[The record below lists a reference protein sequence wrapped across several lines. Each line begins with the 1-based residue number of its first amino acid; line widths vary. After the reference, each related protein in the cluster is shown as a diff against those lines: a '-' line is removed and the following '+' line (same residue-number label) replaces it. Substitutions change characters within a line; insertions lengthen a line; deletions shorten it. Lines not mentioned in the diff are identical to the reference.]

1 MIFPSDFEQRLGFDQ
16 IRDRI
21 LSSCLGELGKK
32 RGRDME
38 FLSDAKAILE
48 LLHLSQEAKN
58 LQDRGDDFPIGS
70 YADPTPWFDIVAVD
84 GTYLETEDL
93 YSIASA
99 FQMIRAANI
108 FLSNEPE
115 NYPALEKLALPPTT
129 GKKII
134 ATLLSKIDDE
144 GRMKDNASP
153 ELSRIRKRFRE
164 EELKA
169 RRAADF
175 IMRQALEKGW
185 SPEGSNPTIRDG
197 RLVIPLL
204 AEHKRKI
211 KGYLVDQSSTGQ
223 TVFLEPADVLEAN
236 NDLRDLVLDERKE
249 IVRILRE
256 LTAFIHQNLE
266 EIQAGYGLLGSLDFL
281 RAKARLARDLNAVL
295 PVLTP
300 APALRWS
307 NTLHPLLFLA
317 FRNKRPLV
325 PLNISLSGE
334 NRFLLVSG
342 PNAGGKSVCLK
353 TVGLI
358 QYMVQCGLLVPMAEE
373 SEVGVFD
380 SIFLDI
386 GDQQSME
393 SDLST
398 YSSHLRN
405 MAHFIHHGG
414 NQSLILMDELGSGT
428 DPNFGGGIA
437 QAILEQLLYR
447 KSWGLATTHYY
458 NLKVFASHFPGIRN
472 ASMQFD
478 TEKLVPLFRLEIGQ
492 PGSSFALEI
501 ARKTGL
507 GDETLRG
514 AERIIGSELIGL
526 ETLMK
531 QVAEEKVR
539 LAEREKKVATREQEV
554 AASRQSYDELKEK
567 LETQKKEILNRA
579 KTEAATLLHE
589 TNREIEK
596 TIRHIRENKADKQE
610 TRKVREGLRE
620 LGKKVKPQHTQPAKP
635 ELPLI
640 VGDKVRILG
649 GEVTGTVLS
658 AKGNTIVVQFGELRS
673 SVKMDRLVRSDRVE
687 SKAGT
692 ISRKATSGYISGQG
706 SFSPTLD
713 VRGMRVEEVMP
724 VLTRFMDDSVQFGLS
739 QVSILHGKGEGVLRK
754 VVRDY
759 LKQIKSVSGFRDE
772 HADRGGDGITWVDL
786 F

>member
-1 MIFPSDFEQRLGFDQ
+1 MVFPSDFEQRLGFDQ

-21 LSSCLGELGKK
+21 ISSCLGELGRNKV
-32 RGRDME
+32 RDIH
-38 FLSDAKAILE
+38 FLSEATAIRNLLVLNYETKDLLE
-48 LLHLSQEAKN
+48 K
-58 LQDRGDDFPIGS
+58 GDDFPIGP
-70 YADPTPWFDIVAVD
+70 YEDPTPWFEVAAVE
-84 GTYLETEDL
+84 GAYLEIENL
-93 YSIASA
+93 HSIAKVL
-99 FQMIRAANI
+99 QMILAANA
-108 FLSNEPE
+108 FLTKDPE
-115 NYPALEKLALPPTT
+115 NYPALSTLALPPAT
-129 GKKII
+129 GKRVST
-134 ATLLSKIDDE
+134 TLRTKIDEE
-144 GRMKDNASP
+144 GKMKDNASP
-153 ELSRIRKRFRE
+153 ELSRIRKRMRE

-169 RRAADF
+169 RRAADL
-175 IMRQALEKGW
+175 IMRQALDKGW

-211 KGYLVDQSSTGQ
+211 RGYLVDQSATGQ

-236 NDLRDLVLDERKE
+236 NDFRDLVLDERKE
-249 IVRILRE
+249 IVRLLRE
-256 LTAFIHQNLE
+256 LTTFIREHLE
-266 EIQAGYGLLGSLDFL
+266 EIQAGYSLLGSLDFH
-281 RAKARLARDLNAVL
+281 RAKARLSRDLNAVL
-295 PVLTP
+295 PALTP

-307 NTLHPLLFLA
+307 NARHPLLFLA

-325 PLNISLSGE
+325 PLTISLTDE

-358 QYMVQCGLLVPMAEE
+358 QHMVQCGLLVPIGED

-386 GDQQSME
+386 GDQQSIE

-405 MAHFIHHGG
+405 MAHFINYGG
-414 NQSLILMDELGSGT
+414 AQSLVLMDELGSGT

-437 QAILEQLLYR
+437 QAILGQLLNR

-458 NLKVFASHFPGIRN
+458 NLKVFASHSAGIRN

-478 TEKLVPLFRLEIGQ
+478 TEKLVPLFQLEIGQ

-507 GDETLRG
+507 GEETLSEAG
-514 AERIIGSELIGL
+514 RIIGRELIGL

-539 LAEREKKVATREQEV
+539 LGEREKEVAAREREV
-554 AASRQSYDELKEK
+554 AASKERYDDLKQK
-567 LETQKKEILNRA
+567 LDTQKKEILNQA
-579 KTEAATLLHE
+579 KTEAATLLQE

-596 TIRHIRENKADKQE
+596 TIRHIRENKAEKQE
-610 TRKVREGLRE
+610 TRKVREGLRDLE
-620 LGKKVKPQHTQPAKP
+620 KKVKPHPSQAAQP
-635 ELPLI
+635 EEPLKER
-640 VGDKVRILG
+640 DKVRMLG

-658 AKGNTIVVQFGELRS
+658 IKGNAAVVQFGELRS
-673 SVKMDRLVRSDRVE
+673 SVKVDRLVRSDRAEIKTGLSHKVNR
-687 SKAGT
+687 SYLG
-692 ISRKATSGYISGQG
+692 GQG
-706 SFSPTLD
+706 AFSPVLD
-713 VRGMRVEEVMP
+713 VRGLRVEELMP
-724 VLTRFMDDSVQFGLS
+724 VLVRFMDDAVQFGLS

-786 F
+786 S